1 MTDTKLSAE
10 EEQILAQLRYVQ
22 DDISPDSHACRL
34 KLHLIMSDS
43 SMPALPWDIKQEMN
57 EYLKKRSSITSVCR
71 LSALEEHTLLCL
83 CQEGE
88 NPQIFNRFHYLG
100 AVLNSQTQSPVLLP
114 PAVITQDGQAGLL
127 WPGRATWDGVVD
139 QSCTKVD
146 SGFIASL
153 TKVSYKRPKD
163 LKGLEAVQQIN
174 RWLDN
179 GLRLRGGKDDLGF
192 LFFYELMTK
201 TVSVK
206 ILDEDN
212 TYYLAASMIRML
224 PDQDMTPSIML
235 SILRVL
241 SRNPALVTDPN
252 IPKTAIKGGGF
263 FFKGGDNPFGKLLQQ
278 WQQWLTKKIS
288 EPQVNLDWVAADA
301 GKMIELPMTVPVP
314 NPLALPRDMICPR
327 LTNVN
332 NSRMEVG
339 VKPDAG
345 NTGKKIPGLSTE
357 DLKQFS
363 AQPMSIL
370 DLVQY
375 VAMTTRQQKELPA
388 VGHEMPFDVG
398 EHPIAR
404 NSMSRATLD
413 RLKNDTNDYAS
424 QQNEGT
430 EAELLRF
437 LEKNCHQYVQEPN
450 SPAANEAIEHVKRL
464 LQQLMEIQQKDTSY
478 TGSLINHIL
487 RTVNGVVS
495 SEPTQA
501 KGDEDAM
508 RAKYAFSLARYAG
521 QETTIWFE
529 FLVGILASDCA
540 ERQIRELSPLLS
552 PVTIRRAMDLIVDVL
567 FHANRIGQTRR
578 CIVMCREFVTML
590 TRFQAIA
597 ARTPNLDLSDDTSLE
612 RTILIKAEKLAQQL
626 VMKRYYVKPDD
637 AATKIVFDPRFL
649 VFEFTYNLMLR
660 QSQIELIET
669 IMREHH
675 ASDTD
680 LSAASSSGS
689 AYQMIMGAGKTTVV
703 GPLLALLLADGKRL
717 VTQVVPLS
725 LLEFSRSITRER
737 FSAVIRKPVYTFT
750 FDRFM
755 TVTGAL
761 YRKLVKAMD
770 TRAVLISTSTALKA
784 FQLKFIELLHQLD
797 QSHTETKQFQG
808 KAKEK
813 AKWMEAK
820 KKHNGILRE
829 QVQIW

>member
-1 MTDTKLSAE
+1 M
-10 EEQILAQLRYVQ
+10 
-22 DDISPDSHACRL
+22 C
-34 KLHLIMSDS
+34 
-43 SMPALPWDIKQEMN
+43 
-57 EYLKKRSSITSVCR
+57 
-71 LSALEEHTLLCL
+71 
-83 CQEGE
+83 G
-88 NPQIFNRFHYLG
+88 
-100 AVLNSQTQSPVLLP
+100 
-114 PAVITQDGQAGLL
+114 
-127 WPGRATWDGVVD
+127 
-139 QSCTKVD
+139 SCTKLD

-163 LKGLEAVQQIN
+163 MKGLEAVQQIN

-201 TVSVK
+201 TVSIK
-206 ILDEDN
+206 ILDDDN
-212 TYYLAASMIRML
+212 TYYLASSMVRLL
-224 PDQDMTPSIML
+224 PDQDLSPSIML

-241 SRNPALVTDPN
+241 SRNPVLVADTN
-252 IPKTAIKGGGF
+252 IPRTSVKGGGF

-278 WQQWLTKKIS
+278 WQQWLTKKMT
-288 EPQVNLDWVAADA
+288 EPTVTIDWVAPDA
-301 GKMIELPMTVPVP
+301 GKMIELPVTVPVP
-314 NPLALPRDMICPR
+314 SLDKLPRDMICPR
-327 LTNVN
+327 LTNVGCT
-332 NSRMEVG
+332 RMEVG

-345 NTGKKIPGLSTE
+345 NTGKKIPGLSQE
-357 DLKQFS
+357 DLKAFS
-363 AQPMSIL
+363 NQPMSVL

-375 VAMTTRQQKELPA
+375 VAMTTRQQRELPA
-388 VGHEMPFDVG
+388 VGSEMPFDVSD
-398 EHPIAR
+398 HPIAR

-413 RLKNDTNDYAS
+413 RLKDDTADYAG
-424 QQNEGT
+424 QQNLGT
-430 EAELLRF
+430 EAELTKF
-437 LEKNCHQYVQEPN
+437 LERNSHDFVQNPN
-450 SPAANEAIEHVKRL
+450 SPQSNEAIDHVKRL
-464 LQQLMEIQQKDTSY
+464 LAALMDIQQKDTAY

-495 SEPTQA
+495 SEPTNA

-529 FLVGILASDCA
+529 FLVGVLPSDCA

-578 CIVMCREFVTML
+578 CIVMCRDFVTML

-597 ARTPNLDLSDDTSLE
+597 NRTPNLDLSGDTSLE
-612 RTILIKAEKLAQQL
+612 RTISIKAEKLAQQL
-626 VMKRYYVKPDD
+626 VMKRYFVQLDSTI
-637 AATKIVFDPRFL
+637 TKISFDPRFL

-660 QSQIELIET
+660 QSQIELIQT
-669 IMREHH
+669 IMQQH
-675 ASDTD
+675 ADGD
-680 LSAASSSGS
+680 IMNSAASSG
-689 AYQMIMGAGKTTVV
+689 AAFQMIMGAGKTTVV

-755 TVTGAL
+755 TVTGGL
-761 YRKLVKAMD
+761 YRKLLKAMD
-770 TRAVLISTSTALKA
+770 SRAVLISTSTALKA

-797 QSHTETKQFQG
+797 QSHTESKQFEG

-820 KKHNGILRE
+820 KKQTGMLRE
-829 QVQIW
+829 QVQICQPYDLYLAHTALTQALIASAHFIFYPSWCCV